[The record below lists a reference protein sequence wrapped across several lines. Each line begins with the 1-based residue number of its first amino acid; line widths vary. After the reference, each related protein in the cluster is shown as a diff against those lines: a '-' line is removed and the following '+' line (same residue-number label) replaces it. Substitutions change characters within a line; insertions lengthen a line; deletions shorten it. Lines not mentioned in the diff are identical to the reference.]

1 MKHSEKR
8 RNKVAAFLA
17 SDRYIPMSLDELCL
31 VLDVPDSDR
40 EEFKNMLEEMKQAG
54 ILNISKKGRYTI
66 TENKAVHKGKI
77 QGTARRFSFFIP
89 ESEGIE
95 DIFIAPD
102 KLHGAMHG
110 DSVLARV
117 IPSREGDNRL
127 RGEVVQILNEQRD
140 EILGVIEI
148 YRAALTVVPFDKRI
162 GRIRIESDQP
172 QKFRE
177 GDVAAVEVGMP
188 SAENTFASGKIKEI
202 IAKRSDPRSLFK
214 YITRMYGY
222 ETEYPADVA
231 AEAKSI
237 SARKEDYGDRID
249 YRGLTTI
256 TIDGDDAKDLDDAI
270 SISRKDNGNYMLGV
284 HIADVSHYV
293 RENSLLDKEA
303 ADRGTS
309 VYLVDRVIPMLPEVL
324 SNGLCSLNPNEDK
337 LAFSVMMEV
346 NDNGIVIDFDINESI
361 INSDERMTYKN
372 VYKLLNGEDDSLAVR
387 YAHIMDE
394 LKTMR
399 ELAALLRKK
408 RRARGS
414 IDFDFKESKV
424 IMGPDGI
431 PADITKYD
439 ITEANRII
447 EEFML
452 LCNETVAEN
461 FGWGDFPFIFRVD
474 DNPDQEKMFSLSNF
488 LKGIGRTLKSP
499 GNVHPAELQRLIDS
513 VKGSPVEHLVN
524 LVVLRSL
531 KKAEYSPVNNGHF
544 GLSSEHYCHFT
555 SPIRRYPDLMIHRLI
570 KKKLGLGG
578 EKAPEGPK
586 AMDILAAHV
595 FSIAKSSS
603 EMERRAEQAER
614 DLVDRY
620 KAAYMEQHIG
630 ETFTGVVSG
639 VTGFGMFVELE
650 NTVEGLVKLGDL
662 DGYYIYDRDNHELYM
677 ENGPGRYTIGTQVR
691 VQVVSVNINAGEVD
705 MIIPGGKRMP
715 KRHSSRRYSKENR
728 RRRKKNY

>member
-1 MKHSEKR
+1 
-8 RNKVAAFLA
+8 VLDG
-17 SDRYIPMSLDELCL
+17 DRPGFEALLDEM
-31 VLDVPDSDR
+31 R
-40 EEFKNMLEEMKQAG
+40 KAG
-54 ILNISKKGRYTI
+54 ILKLSKKGRYTI
-66 TENKAVHKGKI
+66 SENKAVYKGKI
-77 QGTARRFSFFIP
+77 QGTARRFSFFIHDDA
-89 ESEGIE
+89 GRE

-102 KLHGAMHG
+102 KLNGAMHG
-110 DSVLARV
+110 DSVLVRPISYKPGDERV
-117 IPSREGDNRL
+117 

-140 EILGVIEI
+140 EVLGVIEI

-162 GRIRIESDQP
+162 GRIRIESNQP

-177 GDVAAVEVGMP
+177 GDIAAVEVLMP
-188 SAENTFASGKIKEI
+188 SAESYFASGKITEI
-202 IAKRSDPRSLFK
+202 VAKQSDPRSLFK

-222 ETEYPADVA
+222 ETAYPPDVA
-231 AEAKSI
+231 AEAEKI
-237 SARKEDYGDRID
+237 SEADKKTGSRTD

-256 TIDGDDAKDLDDAI
+256 TIDGADAKDLDDAI
-270 SISRKDNGNYMLGV
+270 SISRRANGNYMLGV

-293 RENSLLDKEA
+293 SENSFLDKEA

-324 SNGLCSLNPNEDK
+324 SNGLCSLNPDEDK

-346 NDNGIVIDFDINESI
+346 NSNGVVIDFDINESI
-361 INSDERMTYKN
+361 IRSDERMTYKN

-387 YAHIMDE
+387 YAHIMGE
-394 LKTMR
+394 LMMMR

-424 IMGPDGI
+424 VMGPDGI
-431 PADITKYD
+431 PAEITQYD

-461 FGWGDFPFIFRVD
+461 FGWGDFPFIFRIHD
-474 DNPDQEKMFSLSNF
+474 KPDEEKMQSLNTF
-488 LKGIGRTLKSP
+488 LKGLGHSLKSP
-499 GNVHPAELQRLIDS
+499 GNVHPAELQRLIDA

-524 LVVLRSL
+524 TVVLRSL
-531 KKAEYSPVNNGHF
+531 KKAEYNPVNSGHF
-544 GLSSEHYCHFT
+544 GLSSDHYCHFT
-555 SPIRRYPDLMIHRLI
+555 SPIRRYPDLMTHRLI
-570 KKKLGLGG
+570 KKKLGMGG
-578 EKAPEGPK
+578 EKAPEG
-586 AMDILAAHV
+586 ARGMDILAAHV

-603 EMERRAEQAER
+603 EMERKAEKAER

-677 ENGPGRYTIGTQVR
+677 KNGPGRYTIGTV
-691 VQVVSVNINAGEVD
+691 VKVKVVSVNINAGEVD
-705 MIIPGGKRMP
+705 MIIPGGTRNPKNHGAKRTGG
-715 KRHSSRRYSKENR
+715 S
-728 RRRKKNY
+728 RRRKQRKN